1 MKIAR
6 WYKICKLSTNSLS
19 MLLTIFIVAAAVSGF
34 FAFRAYQNQMQ
45 QKIIQKGDIAI
56 LKSSFTKDFPLIPTN
71 NILHILDVDAEFV
84 NVEYINFK
92 DGTYNKQ
99 KLNKEVLRKVRHS
112 AA

>member
-1 MKIAR
+1 MKIGK
-6 WYKICKLSTNSLS
+6 WYKICNLYTKFLS
-19 MLLTIFIVAAAVSGF
+19 MLLTIFIVAAATSGF
-34 FAFRAYQNQMQ
+34 FAFRAYQNLLQ

-71 NILHILDVDAEFV
+71 NILHILDVDSEFV
-84 NVEYINFK
+84 DVEYINFK

-99 KLNKEVLRKVRHS
+99 KLNKEVLRKIRHS

>member
-1 MKIAR
+1 MKIVR

-19 MLLTIFIVAAAVSGF
+19 MLLIIFIVAAAVSGF

-99 KLNKEVLRKVRHS
+99 KLNREVLRKVRHP